1 MNKELFEYLL
11 RLGDNTLIIGHRLSE
26 WCGHGPQL
34 EEDIALINVSLDLIG
49 RSRSWLSYASEVE
62 NIGRT
67 EDDLAFKRD
76 DIYFRNNLLC
86 EQPNGDFANTILRQF
101 FFDAFTCYQYTELA
115 NSKDSTISAIAVKSL
130 KEIEYHLRHSRDW
143 TLRLGDGTTESKER
157 MQSALNNLWRFTG
170 DLFEMDNVDE
180 LLLASGIACDNNK
193 IKLQWE
199 KLVLQTLEE
208 ATLKIPEKVFF
219 AKGSRTGIHSEHLG
233 FLLAEMQYIP
243 RAYPNSNWG

>member
-1 MNKELFEYLL
+1 
-11 RLGDNTLIIGHRLSE
+11 
-26 WCGHGPQL
+26 
-34 EEDIALINVSLDLIG
+34 
-49 RSRSWLSYASEVE
+49 
-62 NIGRT
+62 
-67 EDDLAFKRD
+67 
-76 DIYFRNNLLC
+76 
-86 EQPNGDFANTILRQF
+86 
-101 FFDAFTCYQYTELA
+101 
-115 NSKDSTISAIAVKSL
+115 
-130 KEIEYHLRHSRDW
+130 
-143 TLRLGDGTTESKER
+143 
-157 MQSALNNLWRFTG
+157 
-170 DLFEMDNVDE
+170 MDNVDE